1 MMKKK
6 IHYAYVMLAACCL
19 VQGGTL
25 GVIHN
30 CRGIFY
36 GPICRDLGVGLGSFT
51 FYMLFFGLFSCIML
65 PFAGRVFHRVNI
77 RWLLCGASVIFAGS
91 VMLQATFQSL
101 TAFYVAGAIQG
112 LTGAYLLFYPVPVL
126 LGNWF
131 RKGRGAAIGFAAATS
146 GLAGAVMSP
155 IGAAMIASWGWRA
168 ASVALGLISL
178 LMAAPASW
186 LLYLRPEDRG
196 TVPLGA
202 EETCAEAPLTGIS
215 YGAAKKHAV
224 YPVVIFLALLI
235 SFICG
240 YYLQLASYGTAE
252 GFTEAFGARMT
263 ALCMIGNV
271 ISKLFLGWY
280 YDRAGIRRAMY
291 LGLGVVV
298 AGFSALLIRSSWWF
312 SIGSLGA
319 GFAMGMSCVMT
330 PILVREVFGSRD
342 YGRISSIVT
351 ISTTV
356 GVPIATVTLGF
367 LYDAVGSYRPGIFMG
382 IAVAAAGM
390 VLVEVVLRMGRSLR
404 ESAAWSAGGEAP
416 LDSVKN

>member
-1 MMKKK
+1 MKKK

-36 GPICRDLGVGLGSFT
+36 GPICEDLGVGLGSFT
-51 FYMLFFGLFSCIML
+51 FYMLFFGLFSCVML

-91 VMLQATFQSL
+91 VMLQAAFHSL
-101 TAFYVAGAIQG
+101 VSFYVAGAVQG

-131 RKGRGAAIGFAAATS
+131 HKGRGAAIGFAAATS
-146 GLAGAVMSP
+146 GLAGAIMSP
-155 IGAAMIASWGWRA
+155 VGAALISGWGWRA
-168 ASVALGLISL
+168 TSVAFGLISL
-178 LMAAPASW
+178 LMAAPASF
-186 LLYLRPEDRG
+186 LLYLRPEDRD
-196 TVPLGA
+196 TAPYGA
-202 EETCAEAPLTGIS
+202 GETQEAGPLTGVS
-215 YGAAKKHAV
+215 YETARRSAV
-224 YPVVIFLALLI
+224 YPVAILLALLLSI
-235 SFICG
+235 LCG

-252 GFTEAFGARMT
+252 GFTAEFGARMT

-271 ISKLFLGWY
+271 VSKLFLGWY
-280 YDRAGIRRAMY
+280 YDRAGIRRTMY
-291 LGLGVVV
+291 LGLAVVG
-298 AGFSALLIRSSWWF
+298 AAFSALLVRSTWWF
-312 SIGSLGA
+312 CVGSLGM

-351 ISTTV
+351 IATTV
-356 GVPIATVTLGF
+356 GVPVATVTLGF
-367 LYDAVGSYRPGIFMG
+367 LYDAVGSYRPGILIG
-382 IAVAAAGM
+382 LAVTVAGM
-390 VLVEVVLRMGRSLR
+390 ILVEAVLRMGGRLTV
-404 ESAAWSAGGEAP
+404 AAAETDTAEI
-416 LDSVKN
+416 